1 MKLKIFKQIA
11 FLLMAGLIGLGTGV
25 VIMWGGHN
33 TSAAGESGH
42 GHALTIHLGA
52 EATCETTGLKTY
64 WECPECHLY
73 FSDAE
78 GLNPI
83 PVDELDAWRVIP
95 KIAHKTK
102 FYAQKNATCAEDGN
116 YAYYHCVCCGR
127 DFKDEV
133 CKVEFAANEIVIE
146 SYHQEHNKVKVNAT
160 APTCEHDGCY
170 EHYKCTKCGQVFNEY
185 GIACRESDVVIK
197 GGHYTDDAHF
207 VEYEAATCEH
217 AGRVAHYECVRCG
230 KKFADSECKS
240 AITDETIP
248 QLNHWSDGSAYH
260 VHEKAATCTED
271 GNPEYWIC
279 TKGCGKKYTDQTCQ
293 YLLDESLF
301 DNYKALNHGNGSG
314 WKIICTPD
322 CRVDNTVPYR
332 YEDANTYEVVVVDA
346 RYCQTCI
353 YCGEHQGGQPVRSY
367 AELDEN
373 NFNRNHVTYSY
384 EITGENRV
392 ISCDV
397 LTIAAGAIPASGE
410 GYAVDIL
417 INVAANYSAYSKYKC
432 NGDIVTDMSSD
443 VYKQGGKNLMALKI
457 HFDELP
463 TANTEQ
469 VWEFDWDGDNQY
481 EQKIKV
487 VVLA

>member
-11 FLLMAGLIGLGTGV
+11 FLLVAGLAGMGVGV

-42 GHALTIHLGA
+42 GHELMIHLGS
-52 EATCETTGLKTY
+52 EATCEMTGLKTY
-64 WECPECHLY
+64 WECPECNLF

-78 GLNPI
+78 GFNAI
-83 PVDELDAWRVIP
+83 AVSELESWRVIP
-95 KIAHKTK
+95 KTDHRIK
-102 FYAQKNATCAEDGN
+102 FYAQKNATCSENGN
-116 YAYYHCVCCGR
+116 HAYYHCVCCGH
-127 DFKDEV
+127 DFKDEA
-133 CKVEFAANEIVIE
+133 CQVEYAPNEIVID
-146 SYHQEHNKVKVNAT
+146 SYHQAHNKVKVNET

-170 EHYKCTKCGQVFNEY
+170 EHYECTKCGQVFNEH
-185 GIACRESDVVIK
+185 GIACCDSDVVIK
-197 GGHYTDDAHF
+197 GGHHTDDSHF
-207 VEYEAATCEH
+207 VAHEDATCEH
-217 AGRVAHYECVRCG
+217 AGHVAYYECVGCG
-230 KKFADSECKS
+230 KKFTDAECKKLL
-240 AITDETIP
+240 ENVELP
-248 QLNHWSDGSAYH
+248 QLDHWSDGGIYH
-260 VHEKAATCTED
+260 VSEKAATCTED

-293 YLLDESLF
+293 HLLDESLF

-332 YEDANTYEVVVVDA
+332 YEDINGQVIAVDA

-353 YCGEHQGGQPVRSY
+353 YCCEHRGSQSVRSY

-384 EITGENRV
+384 EIVGENRV

-417 INVAANYSAYSKYKC
+417 INVAANYSAYSKYKR
-432 NGDIVTDMSSD
+432 NGNIVTDMSSD

-469 VWEFDWDGDNQY
+469 VWEFDWDGDGEY

>member
-83 PVDELDAWRVIP
+83 PVDELDAWRVIT

-197 GGHYTDDAHF
+197 GT
-207 VEYEAATCEH
+207 
-217 AGRVAHYECVRCG
+217 G
-230 KKFADSECKS
+230 KKVS
-240 AITDETIP
+240 I
-248 QLNHWSDGSAYH
+248 
-260 VHEKAATCTED
+260 
-271 GNPEYWIC
+271 
-279 TKGCGKKYTDQTCQ
+279 
-293 YLLDESLF
+293 
-301 DNYKALNHGNGSG
+301 
-314 WKIICTPD
+314 
-322 CRVDNTVPYR
+322 
-332 YEDANTYEVVVVDA
+332 
-346 RYCQTCI
+346 
-353 YCGEHQGGQPVRSY
+353 
-367 AELDEN
+367 
-373 NFNRNHVTYSY
+373 
-384 EITGENRV
+384 
-392 ISCDV
+392 
-397 LTIAAGAIPASGE
+397 
-410 GYAVDIL
+410 
-417 INVAANYSAYSKYKC
+417 AYSLQYGKMPMAMVVSFT
-432 NGDIVTDMSSD
+432 GD
-443 VYKQGGKNLMALKI
+443 K
-457 HFDELP
+457 
-463 TANTEQ
+463 
-469 VWEFDWDGDNQY
+469 
-481 EQKIKV
+481 
-487 VVLA
+487 